1 VDPATSESDIL
12 RGRRKETN
20 VFEALTND
28 LLDLVAT
35 ELGQSD
41 LYAQEDGGGC
51 SSACCCL
58 CSCCCACGGGS

>member
-1 VDPATSESDIL
+1 
-12 RGRRKETN
+12 
-20 VFEALTND
+20 VFEELTND
-28 LLDLVAT
+28 LFDLVAT